1 MTTTPSISFN
11 ATLNKKE
18 ARKWRSILNPLTR
31 PAHISPKK
39 KVSWRLVK
47 KWFNRYEKPEWLK
60 RSFVAVG
67 KDGKKFNG
75 QITHVRIIK
84 NGNHKCSYIFECK
97 PTTLMQ

>member
-1 MTTTPSISFN
+1 MTTIPSISFN
-11 ATLNKKE
+11 ASVNKKD
-18 ARKWRSILNPLTR
+18 ARKLGLLLNPLTR
-31 PAHISPKK
+31 PAHISPKR

-67 KDGKKFNG
+67 KDGTKINV

-84 NGNHKCSYIFECK
+84 EGNHKRSYIFECK
-97 PTTLMQ
+97 PLNVKK